1 MCTQPRSA
9 NPGTRHPLSW
19 ASMFTRSGIACLYL
33 SNVQALAIDNM
44 GLFLHCFSRG
54 HETLKVEVLHILSDI
69 FMVHGMGFLSEETVK
84 PESIISTW
92 TKALKSED
100 EPEVA
105 AAAAESL
112 AKLMLASVVTED
124 EVLKVLVETYF
135 DPSSA
140 ENNPLKQA
148 LSYFFPVYCHSV
160 PENQYRMANV
170 QASVTPL
177 TLGCG
182 LGNSFDVAYCRGFGG
197 R

>member
-1 MCTQPRSA
+1 
-9 NPGTRHPLSW
+9 
-19 ASMFTRSGIACLYL
+19 
-33 SNVQALAIDNM
+33 M

-69 FMVHGMGFLSEETVK
+69 FMVHGMNILSEETAK
-84 PESIISTW
+84 PESILSVW

-124 EVLKVLVETYF
+124 AMLEVLVETYF

-140 ENNPLKQA
+140 ENNLLKQA
-148 LSYFFPVYCHSV
+148 LSYFFPVYCHSM

-170 QASVTPL
+170 HRSPIRL
-177 TLGCG
+177 ILGCCVG
-182 LGNSFDVAYCRGFGG
+182 YPCDAACCRGFG
-197 R
+197 RR